1 LPDGAVAVWLRFIR
15 VKPTGRGYAK
25 EAMGKLS
32 KGKTE
37 NIYSLTGKQGE
48 GMTPKKPTKSRT

>member
-1 LPDGAVAVWLRFIR
+1 MASLYTRQADRTQL
-15 VKPTGRGYAK
+15 AK
-25 EAMGKLS
+25 EAMEKLS

-37 NIYSLTGKQGE
+37 NIYSLAGKQGE